1 MFHLPFHSTRIRV
14 CRAKFCSCLFAVDCS
29 QAASSSIVANDV
41 CATVVTTVMLIGNT
55 RRGNSKSLL
64 LADKAA
70 HRPSTVQSHSSGR
83 FQTFC
88 VAKTKTEEGDLP
100 KYPAD
105 LVPKIT

>member
-1 MFHLPFHSTRIRV
+1 M
-14 CRAKFCSCLFAVDCS
+14 DCS

-41 CATVVTTVMLIGNT
+41 CATVVTTVMLIGIT

-64 LADKAA
+64 QADKAA
-70 HRPSTVQSHSSGR
+70 QRPSTVQSHSSGR